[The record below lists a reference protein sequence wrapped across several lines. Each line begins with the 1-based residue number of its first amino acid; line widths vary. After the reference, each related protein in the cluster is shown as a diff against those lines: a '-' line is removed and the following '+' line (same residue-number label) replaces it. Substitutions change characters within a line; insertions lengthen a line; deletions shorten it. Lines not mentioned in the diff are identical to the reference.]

1 MMLPDPSTRGLG
13 HAAGARGPT
22 VCVGA
27 WHGYRPAVPT
37 NVPPAA
43 STGVPPAVPP
53 GLPPAAPRRE
63 PFERTEKGTW

>member
-13 HAAGARGPT
+13 HATGRPEPT

-27 WHGYRPAVPT
+27 WHGYRPAVPAG
-37 NVPPAA
+37 VPPAA
-43 STGVPPAVPP
+43 WTGV
-53 GLPPAAPRRE
+53 LPAAPRRE